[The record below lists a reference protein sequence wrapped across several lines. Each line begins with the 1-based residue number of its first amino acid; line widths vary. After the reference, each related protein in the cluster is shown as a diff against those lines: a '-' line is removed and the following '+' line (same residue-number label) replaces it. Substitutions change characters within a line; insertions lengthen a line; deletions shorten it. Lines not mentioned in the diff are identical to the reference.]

1 MSYQFAARRNSL
13 ITAFLLGMIC
23 CNLVLLY
30 KLLPALRNGYQDFTI
45 YYTAGRLLAERRA
58 ADLYNLRVQYETQ
71 LPFAHVPIRQAALP
85 YNHPPFEAVLF
96 VPLARLAYWPAYLLW
111 SAINLIMLAAS
122 AMLLRRLPK
131 IRELPPVMLG
141 LACLAFFPVAIGL
154 MQGQDIIFLLLMLAM
169 GLTTLE
175 RGNEAAAGAWLAGGL
190 IRPHMIVPLVLMLGL
205 RRWRVLIGFIAVG
218 LVLGAITVTIMGR
231 GGPLEYVN
239 FVLHV
244 EKIGAGGF
252 GPQAVP
258 NLRGLVDDL
267 PGIHV
272 PNLHEWTANPV
283 RPGIPSLIATA
294 LIAVSSLVVLG
305 LAVRRLVRGNDSA
318 SYCFCLAAV
327 TTILISFHAL
337 LYDLTML
344 LPLALF
350 MLAAFV
356 SEKTVDAGWER
367 ALLLLFLF
375 CAPLYMY
382 LQLDVD
388 RFYRFVLILLW
399 LFWRLLRTP
408 PPVGEPA

>member
-1 MSYQFAARRNSL
+1 MSYQFAARRISL
-13 ITAFLLGMIC
+13 VTAFLLAMTC
-23 CNLVLLY
+23 CNLVLLH

-45 YYTAGRLLAERRA
+45 YYTAGRLLAEGRA

-96 VPLARLAYWPAYLLW
+96 APFARLAYWLAYLLW
-111 SAINLIMLAAS
+111 SAINVIMLGAS
-122 AMLLRRLPK
+122 ALLLRRLPK

-154 MQGQDIIFLLLMLAM
+154 IQGQDIIFLLLMLAL
-169 GLTTLE
+169 GLTNLE
-175 RGNEAAAGAWLAGGL
+175 RGSDVRAGAWLAGGL
-190 IRPHMIVPLVLMLGL
+190 IRPHMIVPLVLMLAL
-205 RRWRVLIGFIAVG
+205 RRWRVLIGFVAVA
-218 LVLGAITVTIMGR
+218 LALGGITVLIMGW
-231 GGPLEYVN
+231 GGPLAYVN

-283 RPGIPSLIATA
+283 RPGVPSVIATV

-305 LAVRRLVRGNDSA
+305 LAVRRIGRGNDST
-318 SYCFCLAAV
+318 SYLFSLGVV

-344 LPLALF
+344 LPLTLF

-356 SEKTVDAGWER
+356 GEKAGETGRER
-367 ALLLLFLF
+367 AVLLLFLF

-399 LFWRLLRTP
+399 LFWRLLRMP
-408 PPVGEPA
+408 PPVAEPA

>member
-1 MSYQFAARRNSL
+1 MSYDFAARRNSL
-13 ITAFLLGMIC
+13 VTAFLSAMIC

-45 YYTAGRLLAERRA
+45 YYTAGRLLGDGRA
-58 ADLYNLRVQYETQ
+58 ADLYNLRAQYETQ
-71 LPFAHVPIRQAALP
+71 LRFAHVPIRQAALP

-96 VPLARLAYWPAYLLW
+96 VPLARLEYWPAYLSW

-131 IRELPPVMLG
+131 IRELPAATVG

-154 MQGQDIIFLLLMLAM
+154 LQGQDIIFLLLMLAL
-169 GLTTLE
+169 GLTSLE
-175 RGNEAAAGAWLAGGL
+175 GGKDAAAGAWLAGGL
-190 IRPHMIVPLVLMLGL
+190 IRPHMIVPLVLMLAV
-205 RRWRVLIGFIAVG
+205 RRRRVLIGFVAVA
-218 LVLGAITVTIMGR
+218 LVLGGITVMIMGW
-231 GGPLEYVN
+231 GGPLAYLN

-244 EKIGAGGF
+244 EKTGAGGF

-272 PNLHEWTANPV
+272 PDLHEWAADPV
-283 RPGIPSLIATA
+283 RPGIPSLIATV
-294 LIAVSSLVVLG
+294 LIAVSSFAVLG
-305 LAVRRLVRGNDSA
+305 LAVWRILRGNDSVI
-318 SYCFCLAAV
+318 YCFCLAAV
-327 TTILISFHAL
+327 ATILISFHAL

-344 LPLALF
+344 IPLALF
-350 MLAAFV
+350 MLAGFV
-356 SEKTVDAGWER
+356 SEKPIDAGWER

-399 LFWRLLRTP
+399 LFWRLLRTKT
-408 PPVGEPA
+408 PVAEPA